1 MEKSRELQR
10 DMNIAFADSSKAY
23 DTGNQEILDK
33 ILAKLGC
40 PVKSI
45 SITEKLN
52 TDILARIIFH
62 GDIKDPLGSMVV
74 LNKVAN
80 WLPY

>member
-1 MEKSRELQR
+1 M
-10 DMNIAFADSSKAY
+10 
-23 DTGNQEILDK
+23 
-33 ILAKLGC
+33 
-40 PVKSI
+40 KSI

-52 TDILARIIFH
+52 TNILARIIFH

-80 WLPY
+80 WLPYWLPY